1 MRQLMRILL
10 FLISWCLLCVS
21 CIPLRNASG
30 MKIPSPK
37 EVRTP
42 TFGGDMTEAV
52 FHGSMEL
59 YEHHFSGIFALKKE
73 SEEKYRM
80 VLMSEVGMTLL
91 DFSFT
96 SKDFQVNYCIDP
108 LRKKALL
115 NLLYRDFLLLTVSPK
130 SESLKQGKEQFEQAQ
145 FILYKK
151 EKSRDFYYFEKGT
164 MVQIVSKAFLN
175 RTDIQFVEMK
185 EGMADSI
192 KIKHKP
198 VKLRM
203 ALKRIN

>member
-1 MRQLMRILL
+1 MRILL
-10 FLISWCLLCVS
+10 VLISWCLLCVS
-21 CIPLRNASG
+21 CITGRNALKG
-30 MKIPSPK
+30 ADLSPM

-42 TFGGDMTEAV
+42 VFGDNRTEAV

-73 SEEKYRM
+73 SGEKYRM
-80 VLMSEVGMTLL
+80 VLMSEVGMSLL
-91 DFSFT
+91 DLSFT

-115 NLLYRDFLLLTVSPK
+115 NLLYQDFLLLTVAPK
-130 SESLKQGKEQFEQAQ
+130 PESLKQGKKQMEGAQ

-151 EKSRDFYYFEKGT
+151 EKSRDFYSFEKET
-164 MVQIVSKAFLN
+164 IVQIKSKAFLN
-175 RTDIQFVEMK
+175 RTDIQFTEMK
-185 EGMADSI
+185 AGMADSI